1 MQNVNTRQRIR
12 NYIQLSIIAVL
23 CALTLVLDFIDIS
36 YTDNVDR
43 NRFIGK
49 IVQQSLGSLAAIFLM
64 IRLKI
69 HLFNKPQYWLYLI
82 PCLIIAIDNFQFSSY
97 FKGNMQL
104 VNGKPLDFILFGG
117 YCLAVG
123 LFEECI
129 FRGIIFS
136 VLASCFSYDK
146 KGLWKTYIVSSV
158 LFGAAHLFNGFSVAT
173 ILQIGY
179 STLTGGLF
187 AFVLL
192 KTKNIFC
199 CAFVHALYNF
209 CGLLFE
215 IPERMGLGSGVV
227 FDLGT
232 AITMLI
238 VCVIMGAFILYSVF
252 KYSDDE
258 VGVLYEK
265 LGIPPKK
272 EAKAQVEEQETFS
285 EVSAQDIF
293 TNNENKE

>member
-1 MQNVNTRQRIR
+1 MNTRQRIR

-69 HLFNKPQYWLYLI
+69 QLFNKPQYWLYLI

>member
-1 MQNVNTRQRIR
+1 M
-12 NYIQLSIIAVL
+12 
-23 CALTLVLDFIDIS
+23 LDFIDIS

-285 EVSAQDIF
+285 EVSAHDIF

>member
-1 MQNVNTRQRIR
+1 MQNTNTRERIW
-12 NYIQLSIIAVL
+12 NYLQLAIIAVL
-23 CALTLVLDFIDIS
+23 CALTLALDFINIS

-43 NRFIGK
+43 NRFIAK
-49 IVQQSLGSLAAIFLM
+49 IVQQSLGAAAAILLM
-64 IRLKI
+64 VRLKI
-69 HLFNKPQYWLYLI
+69 RLFNKPQYWLYLI

-104 VNGKPLDFILFGG
+104 VNDKPLDFILFGG

-158 LFGAAHLFNGFSVAT
+158 IFGAAHLFNGISLAT

-209 CGLLFE
+209 GGLLFE
-215 IPERMGLGSGVV
+215 IPERMGLGTGIV

-232 AITMLI
+232 VITMLI
-238 VCVIMGAFILYSVF
+238 VCVIMGAFVLYSVF
-252 KYSDDE
+252 KYSEEE
-258 VGVLYEK
+258 VRELYGK
-265 LGIPPKK
+265 LGLSPKK
-272 EAKAQVEEQETFS
+272 AAKEEVLPQDSEMKIPQEENIT
-285 EVSAQDIF
+285 DI
-293 TNNENKE
+293 TDKE

>member
-1 MQNVNTRQRIR
+1 MQNINTRERIW
-12 NYIQLSIIAVL
+12 NYLQLAIIAVL
-23 CALTLVLDFIDIS
+23 CALTLALDFIDVS

-43 NRFIGK
+43 NRFIAK
-49 IVQQSLGSLAAIFLM
+49 IVQQSLGSAAAILLM
-64 IRLKI
+64 VRLKI
-69 HLFNKPQYWLYLI
+69 RLFNKPQYWLYLV

-104 VNGKPLDFILFGG
+104 VNDKALDFILFGG

-146 KGLWKTYIVSSV
+146 KGLWRTYIVSSV
-158 LFGAAHLFNGFSVAT
+158 IFGAAHLFNGISMAT

-215 IPERMGLGSGVV
+215 TPERMGLGSGIV

-232 AITMLI
+232 VITMLI
-238 VCVIMGAFILYSVF
+238 VCIIMGAFVLYSVF
-252 KYSDDE
+252 KYSEKE
-258 VGVLYEK
+258 VAVLYRK
-265 LGIPPKK
+265 LGISPNKAVK
-272 EAKAQVEEQETFS
+272 EGEFQPENEIEMLQEENIT
-285 EVSAQDIF
+285 DIKD
-293 TNNENKE
+293 KE